1 MVKQSVSERVF
12 ARRATAENPVAVEHL
27 DDSQRAVLALPLDA
41 TAAVLGA
48 PGTGKTLSVI
58 ELVADRVLHHGFA
71 PEEVLVLAPNR
82 IAATRLRD
90 RLAVRLGVPSNGPLA
105 RTANSVAFQVVRAAS
120 DRPVTLLTGGEQD
133 SIMAELLLGD
143 IEDEAGPVWPAP
155 LGEEVRQMRG
165 FRTELRELS
174 MRCAEYGVS
183 MPQLAALGRAHDH
196 PEWVAAAEFLDAYA
210 DNKEQARPGQYDS
223 AELSTEAAVHVLRA
237 EAGAAGAATLG
248 PLAGLRLIAIDDA
261 QDATGSTIALL
272 RAFAARGVAIVA
284 CGDPDVATTA
294 FRGARSEVLG
304 RLGAS
309 LGVADARTL
318 VLSTVYRGR
327 PELRAL
333 VGAVVGHIGTAL
345 AGVQRKAELSPLA
358 YEGTQGAAA
367 AAAAVS
373 AEAGESDVAG
383 AVPALLRIEAPSHAA
398 ECGELARLLR
408 EHHLLR
414 GLPWSHMAV
423 IVRSGGDIAGLER
436 GLSLSDVPTRNAT
449 ARRALR
455 DDQAAAQLLAAA
467 SVAVGHSVLTAE
479 RAVEILTGPLGRL
492 DSIALRRLRLSLRQE
507 ELAGDG
513 NRSSDELLIEAM
525 TVPGGFDS
533 IDSGPA
539 ARAARVAVNLAEA
552 QRVAQRGGSIEDV
565 LWQLWQGAGLA
576 TEWGKQAR
584 STGVLADE
592 ANRALDGA
600 VALFAAAQRFVERT
614 PELPSS
620 QFIADVLASDLPED
634 SLAPQSEGEAVLI
647 CTPAAVVG
655 QSFDVVVIAGVQE
668 GVWPNLK
675 PRGSLLHPELVED
688 LAAVAT
694 HSSGPGAERAATD
707 ALTSADDRAAV
718 RSDELRMFALAAS
731 RAHRQL
737 VLSCTSNDDEQPST
751 FLSFIPEISALHR
764 ARPLHLRGLVGSLR
778 RELVERATPAA
789 ASALALL
796 ASEQVPGADP
806 ESWYG
811 LREPSTSEPL
821 VDLDADD
828 AAVSVSPSQIEK
840 AEKSAVAW
848 FVDTVAA
855 SPGGLAASIGTIV
868 HAVMETVSLRD
879 DADLSVEA
887 LWAEVEQ
894 RWSELTFD
902 APWLAE
908 REKRSTTRLLGGV
921 SEYLSDFADD
931 HKTLVQAE
939 GRFTVQFDHVTLH
952 GSVDRVER
960 SADGTTV
967 IVDLKTGSRIPSQVS
982 MPEHPQLA
990 AYQLGFNAG
999 EIGHRR
1005 AQTREGGSIPGASEN
1020 GQASAVGAPETTE
1033 SDVVV
1038 VAPDADDA
1046 ALEGAKLGGA
1056 KLVFVASGVRGK
1068 SYSERTQ
1075 QPMDDD
1081 GLEAFRER
1089 LRAVARA
1096 ISGSSFA
1103 GPTQLEHMDPLAK
1116 WEYRIHLVPAVSA

>member
-1 MVKQSVSERVF
+1 MARTEQKTTAVARAF
-12 ARRATAENPVAVEHL
+12 AARTSAGHPIGADVL
-27 DDSQRAVLALPLDA
+27 DESQRAVLQLPVGA

-48 PGTGKTLSVI
+48 PGSGKTLTLV
-58 ELVADRVLHHGFA
+58 ELVADRVLNQGLA
-71 PEEVLVLAPNR
+71 PEQVLVLAPNR
-82 IAATRLRD
+82 LAATRLRD
-90 RLAVRLGVPSNGPLA
+90 RLAVRLGVPSAGPIA

-133 SIMAELLLGD
+133 AIMSELLLGD
-143 IEDEAGPVWPAP
+143 IIDQAGPDWPHP

-183 MPQLAALGRAHDH
+183 MPRLAELGRAHDH
-196 PEWVAAAEFLDAYA
+196 PEWVAAAEFLDGYA

-223 AELSTEAAVHVLRA
+223 AELSTEAAVYVARA
-237 EAGAAGAATLG
+237 EAGAAGTLTLG
-248 PLAGLRLIAIDDA
+248 PLAGVRLIAVDDA
-261 QDATGSTIALL
+261 QDATASTIALL

-284 CGDPDVATTA
+284 FGDPDVASTA

-304 RLGAS
+304 RLGEA
-309 LGVADARTL
+309 LGVTTSERL

-333 VGAVVGHIGTAL
+333 VGVVVDHIGTAL
-345 AGVQRKAELSPLA
+345 AGVQRRAELADSAHSDPGA
-358 YEGTQGAAA
+358 GGAGAATDRDTDPETETDPA
-367 AAAAVS
+367 S
-373 AEAGESDVAG
+373 GAG
-383 AVPALLRIEAPSHAA
+383 AGRAGYRALVRIEASSHGA

-414 GLPWSHMAV
+414 GMPWSRMAV
-423 IVRSGGDIAGLER
+423 VVRSGADIAGLER
-436 GLSLSDVPTRNAT
+436 GLSLSDVPTRAAT

-455 DDQAAAQLLAAA
+455 DDPAAAQLLAAA
-467 SVAVGHSVLTAE
+467 SLAVGASELTAPA
-479 RAVEILTGPLGRL
+479 AVQLLTGPLGRL
-492 DSIALRRLRLSLRQE
+492 DAIALRRLRLSLRQE

-513 NRSSDELLIEAM
+513 SRTSDELLVEAM
-525 TVPGGFDS
+525 RVPGGFAT

-539 ARAARVAVNLAEA
+539 ARAGRAAANLAEA
-552 QRVAQRGGSIEDV
+552 TRVAAAGGSIEEV
-565 LWQLWQGAGLA
+565 LWQLWQGAGLG
-576 TEWGKQAR
+576 TEWGKQAKG
-584 STGVLADE
+584 TGVLADE

-614 PELPSS
+614 PELPPG

-634 SLAPQSEGEAVLI
+634 SLAPQSEGDAVLI
-647 CTPAAVVG
+647 CTPPGVVG
-655 QSFDVVVIAGVQE
+655 QDFDVVVLAGLQE

-675 PRGSLLHPELVED
+675 PRGSLLHPELVEE
-688 LAAVAT
+688 LA
-694 HSSGPGAERAATD
+694 SLGAEPAAAGATD
-707 ALTSADDRAAV
+707 ERAAV

-751 FLSFIPEISALHR
+751 FMGFIPDLTPLHR
-764 ARPLHLRGLVGSLR
+764 GRPLHLRGLVGSLR
-778 RELVERATPAA
+778 RELVERGTPAL

-796 ASEQVPGADP
+796 ASEEVPGAHP

-811 LREPSTSEPL
+811 MREPSTLEPL
-821 VDLDADD
+821 VDLTEDD
-828 AAVSVSPSQIEK
+828 AVVAVSPSQIEK
-840 AEKSAVAW
+840 AEKSALAW

-868 HAVMETVSLRD
+868 HAVMETASTRP
-879 DADLSVEA
+879 DADLSVEG
-887 LWAEVEQ
+887 LWAEAAE
-894 RWSELTFD
+894 RWKQLRFD

-908 REKRSTTRLLGGV
+908 REKRGAERLLGGL
-921 SEYLSDFADD
+921 SEYLGDFADD
-931 HKTLVQAE
+931 GKTLLQAE
-939 GRFTVQFDHVTLH
+939 GRFTVDFEHVSLH

-967 IVDLKTGSRIPSQVS
+967 IVDLKTGSR
-982 MPEHPQLA
+982 MPTQSGMADHPQLA
-990 AYQLGFNAG
+990 AYQLGMASG
-999 EIGHRR
+999 AIPVGSD
-1005 AQTREGGSIPGASEN
+1005 EGGE
-1020 GQASAVGAPETTE
+1020 
-1033 SDVVV
+1033 
-1038 VAPDADDA
+1038 A
-1046 ALEGAKLGGA
+1046 AIGGA

-1075 QPMDDD
+1075 QPMDEQA
-1081 GLEAFRER
+1081 LEAFRQR
-1089 LRAVARA
+1089 LVAVSRS
-1096 ISGSSFA
+1096 ISGARFT
-1103 GPTQLEHMDPLAK
+1103 GPTQLDFNDPLAR

>member
-1 MVKQSVSERVF
+1 VAKQRETERVF
-12 ARRATAENPVAVEHL
+12 VPRAAAKHPVDATAL
-27 DDSQRAVLALPLDA
+27 DASQRAVIELPLDA

-48 PGTGKTLSVI
+48 PGSGKTLSLV
-58 ELVADRVLHHGFA
+58 ELVADRVLSQGFA
-71 PEEVLVLAPNR
+71 PEEVLVIAPNR
-82 IAATRLRD
+82 VSATRLRD
-90 RLAVRLGVPSNGPLA
+90 RLAVRLGVPSSGPIA
-105 RTANSVAFQVVRAAS
+105 RTANSVAFQIVRAAS
-120 DRPVTLLTGGEQD
+120 ARPVTLLTGGEQD
-133 SIMAELLLGD
+133 AIIAELLLGD
-143 IEDEAGPVWPAP
+143 IEDRSGPDWPHP

-174 MRCAEYGVS
+174 MRAAEYGVS
-183 MPQLAALGRAHDH
+183 VARLAELGRAHDH
-196 PEWVAAAEFLDAYA
+196 PEWVAAAAFLDAYS

-223 AELSTEAAVHVLRA
+223 AELSSEAAVRVADALP
-237 EAGAAGAATLG
+237 GAAGAATLG
-248 PLAGLRLIAIDDA
+248 PLAGLRLIAVDDA

-272 RAFAARGVAIVA
+272 RAFAGRGVAVVA
-284 CGDPDVATTA
+284 FGDPDVASTA
-294 FRGARSEVLG
+294 FRGARSEILG
-304 RLGAS
+304 RLGAA
-309 LGVADARTL
+309 LGVPAARRL

-327 PELRAL
+327 PELRAMI
-333 VGAVVGHIGTAL
+333 GAVVGHIGTAL
-345 AGVQRKAELSPLA
+345 AGVQRRAELAPELA
-358 YEGTQGAAA
+358 DSAHDAAP
-367 AAAAVS
+367 
-373 AEAGESDVAG
+373 DF
-383 AVPALLRIEAPSHAA
+383 PATVRIEAPSHAA
-398 ECGELARLLR
+398 ESGELARLLR

-414 GLPWSHMAV
+414 GMPWSRMAV

-436 GLSLSDVPTRNAT
+436 GLALSDVPTRNAT

-455 DDQAAAQLLAAA
+455 DDQAASQLLAAA
-467 SVAVGHSVLTAE
+467 AVAVGSDTLSAE

-492 DSIALRRLRLSLRQE
+492 DAIGLRRLRLALRQQ

-513 NRSSDELLIEAM
+513 NRTSDELLVEAM
-525 TVPGGFDS
+525 SVPGGFAT

-539 ARAARVAVNLAEA
+539 ARAGRASANLAEA
-552 QRVAQRGGSIEDV
+552 TRIARDGGSIEEV

-576 TEWGKQAR
+576 KEWGKQSR
-584 STGVLADE
+584 GTGVLADE

-600 VALFAAAQRFVERT
+600 VALFAAAQRFVERS
-614 PELPSS
+614 PELPAT

-634 SLAPQSEGEAVLI
+634 SLAPQAEGEAVLI

-655 QSFDVVVIAGVQE
+655 QDFDVVVLAGLQE

-675 PRGSLLHPELVED
+675 PRGSLLHPELVEEFAGLGAGEGRGGAD
-688 LAAVAT
+688 AA
-694 HSSGPGAERAATD
+694 PGH
-707 ALTSADDRAAV
+707 ADDRAAV

-751 FLSFIPEISALHR
+751 FMAFVPELSPLHR
-764 ARPLHLRGLVGSLR
+764 GRPLHLRGLVGTLR
-778 RELVERATPAA
+778 RELVERGTPAA

-796 ASEQVPGADP
+796 ASEQVPGAAP

-811 LREPSTSEPL
+811 LRDPSTSEPL
-821 VDLDADD
+821 VDLDAEG
-828 AAVSVSPSQIEK
+828 ATVSVSPSQIEK

-868 HAVMETVSLRD
+868 HAVMETASTRE
-879 DADLSVEA
+879 DADLSVDG
-887 LWAEVEQ
+887 LWAEVAE
-894 RWSELTFD
+894 RWKELRFE

-908 REKRSTTRLLGGV
+908 REKRGAVRLLGGL
-921 SEYLSDFADD
+921 SEYLGDFADD
-931 HKTLVQAE
+931 SKTLLQAE
-939 GRFTVQFDHVTLH
+939 GNFTVAFDHVTLR

-967 IVDLKTGSRIPSQVS
+967 IVDLKTGSRMPTQTS

-990 AYQLGFNAG
+990 AYQLGFA
-999 EIGHRR
+999 
-1005 AQTREGGSIPGASEN
+1005 SGAIAANHTQPAN
-1020 GQASAVGAPETTE
+1020 GTDPANDTDPV
-1033 SDVVV
+1033 
-1038 VAPDADDA
+1038 DADSARA
-1046 ALEGAKLGGA
+1046 APGGA

-1089 LRAVARA
+1089 LRGVAAA
-1096 ISGSSFA
+1096 ISGAQFE
-1103 GPTQLEHMDPLAK
+1103 GPAQLDFNDPLAR

>member
-1 MVKQSVSERVF
+1 MAKQTETERVF
-12 ARRATAENPVAVEHL
+12 VPRAAAGHPVGATRL
-27 DDSQRAVLALPLDA
+27 DGTGLDASQRAVLELPLDA

-48 PGTGKTLSVI
+48 PGSGKTLSLV
-58 ELVADRVLHHGFA
+58 ELVADRVLSQGFA
-71 PEEVLVLAPNR
+71 PEEVLVIAPNR
-82 IAATRLRD
+82 VSATRLRD
-90 RLAVRLGVPSNGPLA
+90 RLAVRLGVPSSGPIA
-105 RTANSVAFQVVRAAS
+105 RTANSVAFQIVRAAS
-120 DRPVTLLTGGEQD
+120 AQPVTLLTGGEQD
-133 SIMAELLLGD
+133 AIIAELLLGD
-143 IEDEAGPVWPAP
+143 IEDQSGPEWPHP

-174 MRCAEYGVS
+174 MRAAEYGVS
-183 MPQLAALGRAHDH
+183 VARLAELGRAHGL
-196 PEWVAAAEFLDAYA
+196 PEWVAAAEFLDAYS

-223 AELSTEAAVHVLRA
+223 AELSSEAAVRVANA
-237 EAGAAGAATLG
+237 EAGQAGAATLG
-248 PLAGLRLIAIDDA
+248 ALAGLRLIAIDDA

-272 RAFAARGVAIVA
+272 RAFAGRGVAVVA
-284 CGDPDVATTA
+284 FGDPDVASTA
-294 FRGARSEVLG
+294 FRGARSEILG
-304 RLGAS
+304 RLGAA
-309 LGVADARTL
+309 LGVPAARRL
-318 VLSTVYRGR
+318 LLSTVYRGR

-333 VGAVVGHIGTAL
+333 IGSVVGHIGTAL
-345 AGVQRKAELSPLA
+345 AGVQRRAELA
-358 YEGTQGAAA
+358 
-367 AAAAVS
+367 
-373 AEAGESDVAG
+373 
-383 AVPALLRIEAPSHAA
+383 PALADLEQDAAHDFPATVRIEAPSHAA
-398 ECGELARLLR
+398 ESGELARLLR

-414 GLPWSHMAV
+414 GMPWSRMAV
-423 IVRSGGDIAGLER
+423 VVRSGGDIAGLER
-436 GLSLSDVPTRNAT
+436 GLALSDVPTRNAT

-467 SVAVGHSVLTAE
+467 AVAVGSDGLSAE

-492 DSIALRRLRLSLRQE
+492 DAIGLRRLRLALRQQ

-513 NRSSDELLIEAM
+513 NRTSDELLVEAM
-525 TVPGGFDS
+525 SVPGGFAT

-539 ARAARVAVNLAEA
+539 ARAARASANLAEA
-552 QRVAQRGGSIEDV
+552 TRIARDGGSIEEV

-576 TEWGKQAR
+576 KEWGKQAR
-584 STGVLADE
+584 GTGVLADE

-600 VALFAAAQRFVERT
+600 VALFAAAQRFVERS
-614 PELPSS
+614 PELPAA

-634 SLAPQSEGEAVLI
+634 SLAPQAEGEAVLI

-655 QSFDVVVIAGVQE
+655 QDFDVVVLAGLQE

-675 PRGSLLHPELVED
+675 PRGSLLHPELVEE
-688 LAAVAT
+688 LAGLSTPRDVDA
-694 HSSGPGAERAATD
+694 GADAAPRH
-707 ALTSADDRAAV
+707 ADDRAAV

-737 VLSCTSNDDEQPST
+737 VLSCTSNDDEQAST
-751 FLSFIPEISALHR
+751 FMAFVPELSPLHR
-764 ARPLHLRGLVGSLR
+764 GRPLHLRGLVGTLR
-778 RELVERATPAA
+778 RELVERGTPAA

-821 VDLDADD
+821 VDLDAEG
-828 AAVSVSPSQIEK
+828 ATVSVSPSQIEK

-868 HAVMETVSLRD
+868 HAVMETASTRE
-879 DADLSVEA
+879 DADLSVDG
-887 LWAEVEQ
+887 LWAEVAE
-894 RWSELTFD
+894 RWKELRFD

-908 REKRSTTRLLGGV
+908 REKRGAVRLLGGL
-921 SEYLSDFADD
+921 SEYLGDFADD
-931 HKTLVQAE
+931 SKTLLQAE
-939 GRFTVQFDHVTLH
+939 GNFTVEFDHVALR

-967 IVDLKTGSRIPSQVS
+967 IVDLKTGSRMPTQTS

-990 AYQLGFNAG
+990 AYQLGFASG
-999 EIGHRR
+999 
-1005 AQTREGGSIPGASEN
+1005 AIPAED
-1020 GQASAVGAPETTE
+1020 AVA
-1033 SDVVV
+1033 
-1038 VAPDADDA
+1038 
-1046 ALEGAKLGGA
+1046 GGA

-1075 QPMDDD
+1075 QPMDDEA
-1081 GLEAFRER
+1081 LEAFRER
-1089 LRAVARA
+1089 LRGVAAA
-1096 ISGSSFA
+1096 ISGAQFE
-1103 GPTQLEHMDPLAK
+1103 GPAQLDFNDPLAR